1 MQVLCVP
8 MYDNLMQPMGVLQ
21 LINKVPK
28 GLLNDEKGIQQ
39 YIHVQHV
46 TKLSF
51 GERDQEVGCCRA

>member
-1 MQVLCVP
+1 
-8 MYDNLMQPMGVLQ
+8 MYDILMQPMGVLQ

-39 YIHVQHV
+39 YIHVPHV